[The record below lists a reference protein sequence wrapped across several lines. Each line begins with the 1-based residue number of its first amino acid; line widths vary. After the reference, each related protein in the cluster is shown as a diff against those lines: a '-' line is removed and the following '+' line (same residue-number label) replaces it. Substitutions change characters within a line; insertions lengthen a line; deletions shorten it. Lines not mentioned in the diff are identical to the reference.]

1 MKKNLERKKQK
12 SVKLLLDYLFSFLDL
27 VNLFIYFWHEDKVG
41 LFFFGVLCLLM
52 VDLLTWLMLFWLW
65 VLQIR
70 EARNKTLQECL
81 RTEYRLTINALCG
94 TISKDLYEVCF
105 TSLSLSVNQMRRTKW
120 EPTMDQAVSSLSRKE
135 PAGIGQVYME
145 PWLTGSFPLSQKEL
159 VGNGWVC
166 VAPWWAVLPKKKA
179 SKNWFWPLAR
189 VLKEKKRI

>member
-1 MKKNLERKKQK
+1 MKIFFGEEKKR
-12 SVKLLLDYLFSFLDL
+12 VKLLLDCLFSFLDL
-27 VNLFIYFWHEDKVG
+27 VKFYFFLARGQSWMS
-41 LFFFGVLCLLM
+41 FFGVLCVLM
-52 VDLLTWLMLFWLW
+52 MDLLSWLMLFLMW

-105 TSLSLSVNQMRRTKW
+105 TSLSLSLSLNQMRRTGW
-120 EPTMDQAVSSLSRKE
+120 EPTMEQAVSSLSRKE
-135 PAGIGQVYME
+135 LAGIGQVYME

-166 VAPWWAVLPKKKA
+166 VDPWWAVLPKTKLQRTG
-179 SKNWFWPLAR
+179 FDP
-189 VLKEKKRI
+189 